1 MIDITKVE
9 NILKKPKLVD
19 GYKKYIS
26 IMSKIKETNI
36 VLDLQLQ
43 KEYKIF
49 YGLKRYY
56 SPEFCNQYFTILQ
69 ELKNEEIDFIS
80 VFKRV
85 KNIKGS
91 CEISFTSKLVHTI
104 NPNFP
109 IWDSIVTK
117 GHFKISAP
125 YYQIKNKEQICC
137 ERYEQYYSEFK
148 NYMNTQEGKIL
159 INKFDEAFPD
169 NNITNIKKIDFI
181 LWQDR

>member
-1 MIDITKVE
+1 MIDIAKVE
-9 NILKKPKLVD
+9 DILKRPKLKD
-19 GYKKYIS
+19 GYEKYIS

-36 VLDLQLQ
+36 ALDLQLQ
-43 KEYKIF
+43 KEYKLF
-49 YGLKRYY
+49 YRVARR
-56 SPEFCNQYFTILQ
+56 SITFCNEYFAILE
-69 ELKNEEIDFIS
+69 ELKNSEIDFPTI
-80 VFKRV
+80 FKRV

-91 CEISFTSKLVHTI
+91 CEISFSSKLVHTI

-117 GHFKISAP
+117 GHFRISAP